1 MPRPKKKAPAPGG
14 KGAPIIEEKF
24 FEEKREE
31 KREKYTIREIT
42 NEEYVKFGNPD
53 RKSEL
58 RQIAEDIVKKVL
70 ESNTPLMIKFH
81 DIKVRQ
87 IIPVLA
93 QLVADYKH
101 QKITIDFKASVKENA
116 LVIKKSQQQGE

>member
-14 KGAPIIEEKF
+14 KGAPIEEKF

-31 KREKYTIREIT
+31 KRKYTIREIT

-58 RQIAEDIVKKVL
+58 KQIAEDIVKKVL
-70 ESNTPLMIKFH
+70 ESDTPLLIKFH

-116 LVIKKSQQQGE
+116 LVIKKIQQQGE